1 MVIDKKMYKQ
11 KIEITF
17 ETEGE
22 LNTEELRGILEN
34 IRIIIEQRPNVEKL
48 TIIRL

>member
-1 MVIDKKMYKQ
+1 MVIDKRTYNE

-34 IRIIIEQRPNVEKL
+34 IRILIEQRPNVEKV
-48 TIIRL
+48 TIIRF